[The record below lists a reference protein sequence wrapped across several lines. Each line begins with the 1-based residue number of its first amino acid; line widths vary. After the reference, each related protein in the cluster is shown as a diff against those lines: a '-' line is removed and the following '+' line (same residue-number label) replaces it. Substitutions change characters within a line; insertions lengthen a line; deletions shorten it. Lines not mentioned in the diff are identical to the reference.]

1 MLYACT
7 NKPLSPPPP
16 PHLGLIFQPVLGEG
30 WKGEEGGAYSNL
42 ER

>member
-7 NKPLSPPPP
+7 NKPPS
-16 PHLGLIFQPVLGEG
+16 PHLGLFFQPVLWEG
-30 WKGEEGGAYSNL
+30 WKGEEGGAYLNL